1 MDSTSLD
8 GWMQVQLDLAQ
19 IFNASQ
25 LKRKIE
31 DGRTGFPDPAPITHV
46 VEMSLISFWQMMPL
60 P

>member
-8 GWMQVQLDLAQ
+8 GWMQVQLDLSQ

-25 LKRKIE
+25 LKKKIE
-31 DGRTGFPDPAPITHV
+31 DERTGFPDPALITHM
-46 VEMSLISFWQMMPL
+46 VEMSPISFWQMMPL